1 MTDLA
6 LNPQDAL
13 VAVMVAV
20 SVSDETIRTAEL
32 VKIEQIV
39 NNLPVFGDYDA
50 DRTRSVAQ
58 TVFELFEEEDG
69 LDALFGL
76 VHEALPQRLVGNGLR
91 DRLRRGGGR
100 RVDPADGTEVSRGTA
115 PFAEH
120 RPAPRRGDR
129 TGRAGAAHDALGEHR
144 PPAPDKQL
152 LQPLGTACCRTPARR
167 TFHLVTRQTVPAV
180 QIGAEHGEN
189 ARLRPDG
196 ICT

>member
-1 MTDLA
+1 MTDHA

-50 DRTRSVAQ
+50 DRTRAVAQ

-76 VHEALPQRLVGNGLR
+76 VHEALPERLWETAYAIACDVAAADGSIQQTELR
-91 DRLRRGGGR
+91 FLEELRHALNIDRLHAAAIERG
-100 RVDPADGTEVSRGTA
+100 A
-115 PFAEH
+115 
-120 RPAPRRGDR
+120 
-129 TGRAGAAHDALGEHR
+129 RARHMTL
-144 PPAPDKQL
+144 
-152 LQPLGTACCRTPARR
+152 
-167 TFHLVTRQTVPAV
+167 
-180 QIGAEHGEN
+180 
-189 ARLRPDG
+189 
-196 ICT
+196 

>member
-76 VHEALPQRLVGNGLR
+76 VHEALPQRLWETAYAIACDVAAADGSLQQSELR
-91 DRLRRGGGR
+91 FLEELRHSLNIDRLHAAAIERG
-100 RVDPADGTEVSRGTA
+100 A
-115 PFAEH
+115 
-120 RPAPRRGDR
+120 
-129 TGRAGAAHDALGEHR
+129 RARHMTL
-144 PPAPDKQL
+144 
-152 LQPLGTACCRTPARR
+152 
-167 TFHLVTRQTVPAV
+167 
-180 QIGAEHGEN
+180 
-189 ARLRPDG
+189 
-196 ICT
+196 